1 MKLDVI
7 GKSKIWFALS
17 GVLII
22 ASIVA
27 VFVYG
32 LNWGIDFTGGS
43 LLDVTFEQEVNND
56 QIKQVLNNVNV
67 NGLVQASGDSY
78 LIKMSPLSQDEHDM
92 VIGALRDNLG
102 ELQENRFDSIGPVI
116 GQELKDKS
124 IEAIVLLLV
133 LIVLYVAWAFRKVS
147 EPVSSWKYGL
157 LTIVAAMHDII
168 IPIGAFAVLG
178 YFYGYEI
185 DTAFVAALLTILGY
199 SINDTIVIFD
209 RTRENL
215 ISSRHSDEEFA
226 SIVNRSVVQSFA
238 RSVNTSFTTLLVL
251 LAIFFFGGKTTQ
263 PFVLALIIGIVS
275 GTYSSIF
282 LASPLLVWW
291 EKK

>member
-185 DTAFVAALLTILGY
+185 DTAFVAALLT
-199 SINDTIVIFD
+199 
-209 RTRENL
+209 
-215 ISSRHSDEEFA
+215 
-226 SIVNRSVVQSFA
+226 
-238 RSVNTSFTTLLVL
+238 
-251 LAIFFFGGKTTQ
+251 
-263 PFVLALIIGIVS
+263 
-275 GTYSSIF
+275 
-282 LASPLLVWW
+282 
-291 EKK
+291 